1 MDVIACYEFLF
12 TEDSTCRVDRT
23 FGPSSA
29 RVWPAWVGLLYT
41 STGPVVILT
50 IETGRNQYWQ
60 KKQVRE
66 RGSAVKIRIV
76 PALESHPAVGVPLAL
91 GLAAGDGVGVGREA
105 VLASADGVPSLHA
118 ASGSRAARC
127 RAAWVGLWRSQ
138 DSGVGI
144 LVRLTAA
151 VDWAR
156 KWDESGD
163 TLAYRVALR
172 VIM

>member
-1 MDVIACYEFLF
+1 MGRASLHIDW
-12 TEDSTCRVDRT
+12 TCCDT
-23 FGPSSA
+23 DN
-29 RVWPAWVGLLYT
+29 L
-41 STGPVVILT
+41 
-50 IETGRNQYWQ
+50 ETGRNQYWQ

-91 GLAAGDGVGVGREA
+91 GLAASDGVGVGREA
-105 VLASADGVPSLHA
+105 VLASADGVPSLRA

-156 KWDESGD
+156 KRDESGD

-172 VIM
+172 VIHVEPRFGFEFPPVR